1 MSATLTVTDTASVS
15 PLSLPR
21 WEAPKVTEAE
31 VEWAD
36 ILTVDLSLY
45 DTNKNELI
53 QTVEKALSR
62 DGFFYVV
69 GHGISPETVSTA
81 VSVYSKSVIFL
92 NGAQGRGSA

>member
-1 MSATLTVTDTASVS
+1 MSTTLTVTDTAPVS
-15 PLSLPR
+15 PPPLLK

-45 DTNKNELI
+45 DTNKNDLI

-69 GHGISPETVSTA
+69 GHGISPETVSTK
-81 VSVYSKSVIFL
+81 VSEYS
-92 NGAQGRGSA
+92 